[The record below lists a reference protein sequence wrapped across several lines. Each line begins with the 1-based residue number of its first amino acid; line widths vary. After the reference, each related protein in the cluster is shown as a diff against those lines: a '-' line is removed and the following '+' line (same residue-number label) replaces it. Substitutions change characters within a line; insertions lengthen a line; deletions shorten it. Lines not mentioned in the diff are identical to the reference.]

1 MISCEETDV
10 SSGLQVVAKLYGEAS
25 VKGGGPMKI
34 KRDGADEE
42 HDAFLPIIVIVDT
55 RLATGG

>member
-25 VKGGGPMKI
+25 MKGGPTKI